1 MKVLLIWDSCGQNS
15 PALYFVTGDSAKIAL
30 AAHGQYINS
39 DDDETENTD
48 KIKELL
54 DSQST
59 SKDFAMVNTTKPDN
73 YDAISICGWLP

>member
-1 MKVLLIWDSCGQNS
+1 MKVLLIWDSCGQDS
-15 PALYFVTGDSAKIAL
+15 PALYFVTEDA
-30 AAHGQYINS
+30 
-39 DDDETENTD
+39 D
-48 KIKELL
+48 KISELL